1 MKKLAE
7 EDIFNQALSKLSS
20 GFSAE
25 EAVFEYS
32 ETKEKLLPLLK
43 ISADLL
49 NLPKNPVPQP
59 AMQKKF
65 MLVPAKS
72 KARFGWFSFPLLAG
86 IGSTLV
92 VLCLIGT
99 GYAAL
104 QSLPGENLFKV
115 KKSAENLQLKFAS
128 SPQAKIT
135 LQVEIAQKR
144 LNEAEAVLNNPGSN
158 KEQQQ
163 AVIKELISSTSKT
176 IAAVDNIAKSNPAS
190 ENKPLVNSLENINN
204 KQQELLKEIK
214 TDDALA
220 NSEGAGSAEE
230 NASKLAEIKKY
241 FAVADSEQTLTDL
254 NSGGTVKTTP
264 AHSTNTQTT
273 TATSTPVPEVKGASS
288 TLEKIAGEK
297 SDDPKVAPNPNT
309 VTGSFIFEDP
319 APQFSP

>member
-72 KARFGWFSFPLLAG
+72 KARFGWFGFPLLAG
-86 IGSTLV
+86 VGSTLV
-92 VLCLIGT
+92 ILCLIGT

-264 AHSTNTQTT
+264 AHSTSTQTT
-273 TATSTPVPEVKGASS
+273 TATSTPLPEVKAASS
-288 TLEKIAGEK
+288 TVEKTVDNKIEPSAQI
-297 SDDPKVAPNPNT
+297 VNPNT